1 MVDALADFQQDVDLL
16 VRGVGLVQTAP
27 PLLDAL
33 QGGGIRNANS
43 RRPPQLF
50 NPFLFQHAHVALQL
64 LEAAVVASG
73 GMNVGVEMRRD
84 GLQGHLVKR
93 ELNQSVCNG
102 GKKRCKN
109 YLNSHFSVSR
119 LQWKLTHQSQGH

>member
-33 QGGGIRNANS
+33 QGGGIGNANS

-64 LEAAVVASG
+64 LEAAIVASG
-73 GMNVGVEMRRD
+73 GMNVGVEMRGD

-93 ELNQSVCNG
+93 ELDQSVCNG
-102 GKKRCKN
+102 EEKGAK
-109 YLNSHFSVSR
+109 
-119 LQWKLTHQSQGH
+119 TI